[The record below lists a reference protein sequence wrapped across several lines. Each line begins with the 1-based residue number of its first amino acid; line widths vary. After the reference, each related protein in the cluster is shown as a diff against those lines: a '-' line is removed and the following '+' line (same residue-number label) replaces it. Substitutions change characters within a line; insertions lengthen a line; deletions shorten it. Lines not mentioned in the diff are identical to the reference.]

1 MSGGMAISCENPQE
15 KFVHQ
20 LRTLVAAEIDSRVY
34 LMRIRVQHFPR
45 GGAERPRS
53 LNLKRVSPCHSSSTG
68 QCTRFSNN
76 RRKQPVLAL
85 HSDIGESVHKQLR
98 RSKDSRAY
106 PSTQPHHCCT
116 HNSHLPAYQLAQL
129 ARPLA
134 CNCRN
139 TERKRTPTRHRH
151 CSTTAVHDA
160 SQQGSPVSQV
170 LRRFSGI
177 AHLIR
182 V

>member
-1 MSGGMAISCENPQE
+1 MAIPCENPQE
-15 KFVHQ
+15 KFVHP

-76 RRKQPVLAL
+76 RRRQPVLAL
-85 HSDIGESVHKQLR
+85 HSDIGESVHKQPR
-98 RSKDSRAY
+98 RANDSRAY

-116 HNSHLPAYQLAQL
+116 HNSPLPAHQLAQL
-129 ARPLA
+129 ARTLA
-134 CNCRN
+134 CNYRN
-139 TERKRTPTRHRH
+139 TERKRTCTRHKH
-151 CSTTAVHDA
+151 WSTAAAHDA
-160 SQQGSPVSQV
+160 SQQETPVSQ
-170 LRRFSGI
+170 LLGRFSEI
-177 AHLIR
+177 QHLNR